1 MCIFLFHAPPPS
13 EGGWGGKNM
22 SFIKG
27 LAGKMGQGIGL
38 RKGKKGEMGKREGK
52 NEGKGKKEEKEGICF

>member
-1 MCIFLFHAPPPS
+1 
-13 EGGWGGKNM
+13 
-22 SFIKG
+22 